1 MDYSKFLNLNNLRI
15 ARINSGLETRD
26 ASKSISQSKKD
37 LVASWESGEA
47 VPTWKQ
53 LVKLAKI
60 YNLPVLIFCSPSI
73 IEENKKIPDFR
84 TGVSETDNKDIG
96 KLINIILKRQGWL
109 ESELIKSGKGKN
121 QLVGSGSNIKTPGE
135 LASFIKEKLNVKL
148 EDIKSFSGID
158 AGARTLKYL
167 IAKAEN
173 KNIFIGKTISY
184 HDIEVENMRGIFIS
198 NDYCPYIIINRKD
211 SYSAQIFTLVHELA
225 HLFRRTDGIS
235 NSVDFRTLD
244 DKTVDTEEVFCNKV
258 VAEFILPEEELKN
271 NTYSLDDIKKLSE
284 IYKISILSIFYR
296 LKSLKKINRDDIS
309 WMENEIK
316 KNISNNLKSRK
327 KESSG
332 GNFYNNMK
340 DSNGSL
346 FNRIVEQSY
355 TNNNIGYVEASNLLN
370 FSADNI

>member
-1 MDYSKFLNLNNLRI
+1 
-15 ARINSGLETRD
+15 
-26 ASKSISQSKKD
+26 
-37 LVASWESGEA
+37 
-47 VPTWKQ
+47 
-53 LVKLAKI
+53 
-60 YNLPVLIFCSPSI
+60 
-73 IEENKKIPDFR
+73 
-84 TGVSETDNKDIG
+84 
-96 KLINIILKRQGWL
+96 
-109 ESELIKSGKGKN
+109 
-121 QLVGSGSNIKTPGE
+121 
-135 LASFIKEKLNVKL
+135 
-148 EDIKSFSGID
+148 
-158 AGARTLKYL
+158 
-167 IAKAEN
+167 
-173 KNIFIGKTISY
+173 
-184 HDIEVENMRGIFIS
+184 
-198 NDYCPYIIINRKD
+198 
-211 SYSAQIFTLVHELA
+211 
-225 HLFRRTDGIS
+225 
-235 NSVDFRTLD
+235 
-244 DKTVDTEEVFCNKV
+244 